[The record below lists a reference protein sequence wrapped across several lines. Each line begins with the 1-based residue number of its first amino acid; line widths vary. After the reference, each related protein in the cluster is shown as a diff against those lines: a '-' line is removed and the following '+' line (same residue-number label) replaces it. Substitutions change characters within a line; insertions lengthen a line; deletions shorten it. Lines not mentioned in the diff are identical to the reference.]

1 VKIINRG
8 YLFTLNFELF
18 AEINKIYENFMLFGK
33 QGHTRG
39 DVYMPEKYACRT
51 KEAFPNVQKLQFLFL
66 WKRKIRKQMEETKR
80 FLQFFSTDFLK
91 TNNILAVLQ
100 KLRRGIKFLCQM
112 REIFARQKIK
122 TRKLLKAI
130 DFFYSTAIKAALN
143 WAKTAF
149 FDEKLALSESL
160 IVIN

>member
-1 VKIINRG
+1 MYKS
-8 YLFTLNFELF
+8 YNFFFSGNEKS
-18 AEINKIYENFMLFGK
+18 ENKWKK
-33 QGHTRG
+33 QNAS
-39 DVYMPEKYACRT
+39 YS
-51 KEAFPNVQKLQFLFL
+51 
-66 WKRKIRKQMEETKR
+66 
-80 FLQFFSTDFLK
+80 FFSTDFLK
-91 TNNILAVLQ
+91 TNNILAVLL

-112 REIFARQKIK
+112 REIFARQKLK